1 MIVKTAVSALW
12 CAPQSLLEEG
22 LRRLDALFAQA
33 GPGVEVF
40 FRADDVAA
48 PGEAC
53 ARMLKTFSRHG
64 VPLHLAV
71 TPAWLTPAR
80 WKVLRRWAGDGEQW
94 CWHQHGWRH
103 VNHQRTGRKGEFGD
117 GRTLE
122 AKRADLA
129 RGRTRLEAI
138 MGAWFSPVFTPPW
151 NRFDAQTAGL
161 LHEAGYVAVSRWAGA
176 QRTVPTPEGLP
187 DIAVNVDL
195 HTRREPDPAE
205 GLEAL
210 LREVGAALA
219 SGRAG
224 FMLHHQRMNDA
235 AFIFLDRC
243 LSAVA
248 ASRLAAIRLDR
259 PGPS

>member
-12 CAPQSLLEEG
+12 GVPQSVLDASLD
-22 LRRLDALFAQA
+22 RLDALLAQA
-33 GPGVEVF
+33 GPGAEVF

-48 PGEAC
+48 PGDAC
-53 ARMLKTFSRHG
+53 RRMLDIFARHG
-64 VPLHLAV
+64 LPLHLAV
-71 TPAWLTPAR
+71 TPAWLTPVR
-80 WKVLRRWAGDGEQW
+80 WDALRRWAGDRGQW

-117 GRTLE
+117 ERTLE

-129 RGRTRLEAI
+129 RGRERLEAI
-138 MGAWFSPVFTPPW
+138 MGEAFSPVFTPPW
-151 NRFDAQTAGL
+151 NRFDAQTARL
-161 LHEAGYVAVSRWAGA
+161 LHEAGYAAVSRWTGA
-176 QRTVPTPEGLP
+176 QRDVPTPEGLP
-187 DIAVNVDL
+187 DIPVNVDL
-195 HTRREPDPAE
+195 HTRREADPAE

-210 LREVGAALA
+210 LREIGAALA

-235 AFIFLDRC
+235 AFRFLDRF

-259 PGPS
+259 PAP